1 MRTINERLSLL
12 IKELGLNNNSFAKA
26 IGVNPVVTFN
36 IIEGRRTK
44 PSFDLL
50 EKIAFTFD
58 NINIYWLIKG
68 EGAMF
73 RTQPSS
79 KQQQIEQSQDLP
91 QNEINLNAVL
101 KNQQKLIEIISTQ
114 LEESN
119 ALNRELLNRMKE
131 KSNS

>member
-73 RTQPSS
+73 RTQPSL
-79 KQQQIEQSQDLP
+79 KQQRIDPSHDAP